1 MQSETKLKFRK
12 IIDGCIRK
20 DRPSQNQ
27 LYKLFYAY
35 GMSVCIRYVN
45 SESEALI
52 VLNDGFLKVFQNIKK
67 FDLDKSF
74 KPWFRKIIVNT
85 ALSHLKSQKKYNME
99 VDIDNA
105 EYVPTNEDILSKIS
119 YKELTAMIQT
129 LSSAY
134 RTVFNMYV
142 IDGFKHDEIAEQLG
156 ITVSTSKSNLARARV
171 KLRDLVT
178 TKYQK
183 INT

>member
-1 MQSETKLKFRK
+1 MQNELEFRK
-12 IIDGCIRK
+12 VINGCIRR
-20 DRPSQNQ
+20 DRTSQNQ

-67 FDLDKSF
+67 FELDKSF

-85 ALSHLKSQKKYNME
+85 ALSHLKRKKKYNME

-129 LSSAY
+129 LSSGY

-142 IDGFKHDEIAEQLG
+142 IDGFKHEEIAEQLG
-156 ITVSTSKSNLARARV
+156 ITISTSKSNLARARV
-171 KLRDLVT
+171 KLRELVT
-178 TKYQK
+178 SKYYK
-183 INT
+183 LNT